1 MPNRLCSSN
10 LSTKSPGFT
19 LVELL
24 VVIGIIAMLIALLLP
39 TVKGA
44 REHSVRVHCS
54 NNLRQIMIGSL
65 GYSADSHG
73 YLPFPNWAGMNS
85 TYLGPGWLYQPSSA
99 AFVPDTVKTGVVYTW
114 IRNVESF
121 KCKLDQGPYP
131 AGSAHVMTS
140 YMMNGAVCGFGA
152 LTTQPS
158 YKIQKF
164 RSNAIIYFESDEAQS
179 VWNDG
184 SNFPSE
190 GTTVRH
196 NRGSCVAVIDGH
208 VDWLNAK
215 AYANVLALSP
225 GPLWCNPSTAN
236 GH

>member
-1 MPNRLCSSN
+1 MSSRFRLLNSSRLN
-10 LSTKSPGFT
+10 AGFT

-85 TYLGPGWLYQPSSA
+85 TYTGPGWLYQPSTV
-99 AFVPDTVKTGVVYTW
+99 AFIPDAVKTGVVWTW
-114 IRNVESF
+114 VRNPDTF

-131 AGSAHVMTS
+131 VGSTHLLTS
-140 YMMNGAVCGFGA
+140 YMMNGAVCGFGR

-158 YKIQKF
+158 YKIQQF
-164 RSNAIIYFESDEAQS
+164 RPTAVIYFESDEGQS

-184 SNFPSE
+184 ANFPSE
-190 GTTVRH
+190 GTTARH

-225 GPLWCNPSTAN
+225 GPLWCSPATAN